1 MVSVAGQCLSLYNLY
16 DTMYPKSSFELVLGG
31 DVTVG
36 FGLKLVVNKCASSAS
51 DISTSLYL
59 NIIFSKHIK
68 LETHFCRFHN
78 QLSIINALYY
88 SSHVPYTLIH
98 SLPEHE
104 MVRTMKGH
112 MEREKIAAQKV
123 RKEDQA

>member
-59 NIIFSKHIK
+59 NIFFSKHFVI
-68 LETHFCRFHN
+68 
-78 QLSIINALYY
+78 SIINC
-88 SSHVPYTLIH
+88 P
-98 SLPEHE
+98 
-104 MVRTMKGH
+104 
-112 MEREKIAAQKV
+112 
-123 RKEDQA
+123 